1 MPRCCTHCLF
11 DREID
16 MIEGIRNNKNG
27 QLVLGLLFGIIFGVF
42 LQKAGVTTYKV
53 IISQLLLTDFTV
65 LKVMMSA
72 VVVGTLGVHF
82 MHGKGMVN
90 LHVRGGSFGSTV
102 VGGLIFG
109 AGFALL
115 GYCPGT
121 VAGAVGQGAM
131 DALVGGV
138 LGLIFGSW
146 IYAVSFPRIAP
157 FLERGQ
163 FKNERLQDLFRTGT
177 WQTVVPMVVLIVAL
191 LAALEWLGL

>member
-1 MPRCCTHCLF
+1 MYENL
-11 DREID
+11 
-16 MIEGIRNNKNG
+16 RNNSAAQKA
-27 QLVLGLLFGIIFGVF
+27 LGLLFGIIFGFF

-53 IISQLLLTDFTV
+53 IINQLLLTDFTV

-72 VVVGTLGVHF
+72 VVVGTVEVHF
-82 MHGKGMVN
+82 MQGRGMVN
-90 LHVRGGSFGSTV
+90 LDVRRGSFGATV

-138 LGLIFGSW
+138 LGMLFGSW
-146 IYAVSFPRIAP
+146 LYAVWFPRISP
-157 FLERGQ
+157 FREKGP
-163 FKNERLQDLFRTGT
+163 FKHERLQDAFRIGT
-177 WQTVVPMVVLIVAL
+177 WQVIVPLIVLIVAL
-191 LAALEWLGL
+191 FWGLEWLGL

>member
-1 MPRCCTHCLF
+1 MLEAVR
-11 DREID
+11 D
-16 MIEGIRNNKNG
+16 NKG
-27 QLVLGLLFGIIFGVF
+27 AQKALGLVFGIAFGVF
-42 LQKAGVTTYKV
+42 LQKAGVTRYEV
-53 IISQLLLTDFTV
+53 IIGQLLLVDFTV

-72 VVVGTLGVHF
+72 AVVGMLGVHF
-82 MHGKGMVN
+82 MHGRGLVN

-138 LGLIFGSW
+138 TGLVFGSW
-146 IYAVSFPRIAP
+146 LFAVLYPRLTP
-157 FLERGQ
+157 FLSRGE
-163 FKNERLQDLFRTGT
+163 FSRKTLQEVFHLGT
-177 WQTVVPMVVLIVAL
+177 WQTIVPVIVLIIAL
-191 LAALEWLGL
+191 FAALEWLGL